1 MQWQTRRFPKRT
13 DSIQHPSSSHLRTLP
28 VRRWLLTHPH
38 TTWRKPAPL
47 SRSDNVA
54 SDLPDLAMSR
64 LIPFLFSLLMLALLP
79 FGSARAANNDPVVLV
94 HGFLGFGPEQF
105 PGTGYLYWGGYHD
118 IASHLRVYKGP
129 RTVVTAT
136 VGAISPNWDR
146 AAELYAQIK
155 GGCVDY
161 GASHARTP
169 PVREQKPPGKCWAA
183 DHARNPE
190 GYPLALYPAW
200 DADHPIHLIGHSQGG
215 TTIRALVELLEH
227 GAPDEG
233 DGELYAGGKTGWV
246 RSVTT
251 LSSPHNGTTLRDAVL
266 DILPQL
272 RSPLR
277 DWFQAGMWS
286 WELAPDGARS
296 FNLWARTSPH
306 VVYFSLGTQATE
318 AGAWCC
324 NGTDRA
330 IAPVQASNY
339 QYPRIDMFPY
349 YKTYAGEWIVPSLR
363 QHGMG
368 GYTQSAPGR
377 VRIDSE
383 WFANDGVV
391 NTVSMRAPAGH
402 PVRDY
407 DGTAVRGSW
416 NYLGTYRGYDHFDIL
431 NWPNKGPSA
440 DPIYERISDIIFGL

>member
-1 MQWQTRRFPKRT
+1 MRCFTRILF
-13 DSIQHPSSSHLRTLP
+13 
-28 VRRWLLTHPH
+28 
-38 TTWRKPAPL
+38 AM
-47 SRSDNVA
+47 
-54 SDLPDLAMSR
+54 LA
-64 LIPFLFSLLMLALLP
+64 LALLP
-79 FGSARAANNDPVVLV
+79 AGPARAANNDPVVLV
-94 HGFLGFGPEQF
+94 HGFLGFGPEAF
-105 PGTGYLYWGGYHD
+105 PTSGYLYWGGYHD
-118 IASHLRVYKGP
+118 IAGHLRLYKGP
-129 RTVVTAT
+129 RTVFTAT
-136 VGAISPNWDR
+136 VGAISSNWDR

-161 GASHARTP
+161 GLNHSRTP
-169 PVREQKPPGKCWAA
+169 LPGQEQKPFGKCWAA
-183 DHARNPE
+183 DPINNPQ

-200 DADHPIHLIGHSQGG
+200 DAAHPLHFIGHSQGG
-215 TTIRALVELLEH
+215 TTLRALVELLEH
-227 GAPDEG
+227 GAPGEG
-233 DGELYAGGKTGWV
+233 DGELYQGGKTGWV

-251 LSSPHNGTTLRDAVL
+251 LSAPHNGTTLRDAVL

-277 DWFQAGMWS
+277 DLIEADFHR
-286 WELAPDGARS
+286 WELAPDGARD

-306 VVYFSLGTQATE
+306 VYYFSVGTLATE

-330 IAPVQASNY
+330 IAPIQSSNH
-339 QYPRIDMFPY
+339 QYPRVDMIPY
-349 YKTYAGEWIVPSLR
+349 FKTYAGEWIVPSVR

-377 VRIDSE
+377 VRVDSE

-391 NTVSMRAPAGH
+391 NTASMRAPAGH
-402 PVRDY
+402 PVREF
-407 DGTAVRGSW
+407 DGTPVRGTW
-416 NYLGTYRGYDHFDIL
+416 NFLGNYRGYDHFDIL